1 MIRIALCDDNKEDML
16 QLHQKIIEWYRENSK
31 NQSVSITEY
40 SDSVY
45 LTSVIDAGD
54 SHDVFFLDVEMPK
67 VDGFQLADKIRN
79 KLPAA
84 IIVFLTSHSELAP
97 DGYKFRALRYVS
109 KLVLSQKLPEA
120 LEVVQKEFSALESG
134 YLVVPHYTDALRIP
148 YNEILYVQHI
158 LRSSQIYTLRQ
169 GVIKDSRGLKTIY
182 SVIGDKRFIY
192 IDRSTFVNIDFIR
205 ELKGNEIFLR
215 TGESL
220 AISRP
225 MLANVKETII
235 RMWR

>member
-45 LTSVIDAGD
+45 LSSVIDAGD

-192 IDRSTFVNIDFIR
+192 IGRSTFVNIDFIR

>member
-45 LTSVIDAGD
+45 LSSVIDAGD

-120 LEVVQKEFSALESG
+120 LEAVQKEFSALESG

-158 LRSSQIYTLRQ
+158 LRSSRIYTLRQ
-169 GVIKDSRGLKTIY
+169 GVIKDNRGLKTIY

-205 ELKGNEIFLR
+205 ELKGNEIILR

-225 MLANVKETII
+225 MLANVKETIV